1 MTKHITLIGLVALLA
16 GAGESARAQTPQT
29 APIPGSSAPAA
40 QQPPITFRAEVN
52 YVEVDARVLEKDG
65 KFITDLKPADFE
77 VFEDGKP
84 QRITA
89 FSLVNIPV
97 ERAER
102 PLFAAQPIEP
112 DVRTNLEGADGRI
125 YLIVLDDLHT
135 SALRS
140 QRTKAAARLFIE
152 KYIGANDTAAVVYT
166 GGRSDASQ
174 DFTNSRLLLLQAVDK
189 FTGRKLRSS
198 TANKIEAAGRRI
210 DPTDAVTDI
219 DDAERGYHA
228 RNALDTIKNLSEY
241 LGNIRGRRKALVLF
255 SEGIDYDITDVFNN
269 RDATT
274 VMDAT
279 RDVLAAATRAN
290 VAVYGV
296 DPRGIGGGVGDEL
309 IEVQS
314 FPDDTTLGLNTG
326 SFYNEV
332 RLAQDSLRVL
342 SDETGGFAA
351 VNRNDFGTAFQRIVD
366 DNSSYYVMGYYST
379 NDRRDGRF
387 RKIEVRLPNRPGLTV
402 RARKGYVAARGRAP
416 EARPAPATGAS
427 PELREALE
435 SPLPLVSLP
444 LAMTAVVFKGPA
456 PKGSVIVSTLVGGS
470 GLPFVEK
477 DGMFRNGLE
486 ALVIAIDDK
495 GKSFA
500 SDRSTV
506 DLNMKPDTANR
517 VKASGFRLISTLDLA
532 PGRYQLRVGV
542 KENNTKKAGS
552 VTFDLT
558 VPDFAKEKL
567 SMSGIAITSALSG
580 VAPTVRPKDPLE
592 KLLPGPL
599 SSYREFPP
607 IDEIAFFAEVY
618 DNSGNQPHKVEL
630 SATVKAEGGRTVFE
644 TTEERDSS
652 ELKGSAGGYGFTA
665 RIPLKQMAP
674 GLYVLR
680 VEATSRFGDRPTV
693 ATDTVFRVLPMAG
706 QTPPASSAAQS
717 APMQTIATEMMS
729 NIDQP
734 RQAVARTPAEWAAL
748 WRQHAGDKPAPKV
761 DLGSSTV
768 VAVFLGSRPSAGY
781 AAEIVG
787 TRRQGEALIVEW
799 AERSPDRGDI
809 TAQVITSPA
818 AIVAIPKFA
827 GEIRF
832 EKVEKK

>member
-1 MTKHITLIGLVALLA
+1 MMKPLTLFGLLTLMTAA
-16 GAGESARAQTPQT
+16 GGFVRAQTPQT
-29 APIPGSSAPAA
+29 APLPGSSAPAA
-40 QQPPITFRAEVN
+40 QQPPLTFRAEVN
-52 YVEVDARVLEKDG
+52 YVEVDARVLDQNG
-65 KFITDLKPADFE
+65 KFMTDLKPADFQ

-84 QRITA
+84 QKITA

-97 ERAER
+97 ERVTR
-102 PLFAAQPIEP
+102 PLFASQPIEP

-140 QRTKAAARLFIE
+140 QRSRAAARLFIE

-166 GGRSDASQ
+166 SGRVDASQ
-174 DFTNSRLLLLQAVDK
+174 DFTNSQRRLLQAVDK
-189 FTGRKLRSS
+189 FMGRKLRSS
-198 TANKIEAAGRRI
+198 TANKIDDAGRRL
-210 DPTDAVTDI
+210 DPSDPVRDI
-219 DDAERGYHA
+219 DDAERGYQA
-228 RNALDTIKNLSEY
+228 RNALDTIKNLAEY

-269 RDATT
+269 KDATT

-296 DPRGIGGGVGDEL
+296 DPRGIGGAVGDEL

-387 RKIEVRLPNRPGLTV
+387 RKIEVRVPGRPGLTV

-416 EARPAPATGAS
+416 EAKPVSATAAS
-427 PELREALE
+427 PELREAIE
-435 SPLPLVSLP
+435 SPLPIVALP
-444 LAMTAVVFKGPA
+444 LATTAVVFKGPA

-470 GLPFVEK
+470 SLPFVEK
-477 DGMFRNGLE
+477 GGMFSNGLE
-486 ALVIAIDDK
+486 VLVIATDDK
-495 GKSFA
+495 GKSFP
-500 SDRSTV
+500 SDRSTI

-517 VKASGFRLISTLDLA
+517 VKASGFRFISTLDLA

-567 SMSGIAITSALSG
+567 SMSGVAITSALSG
-580 VAPTVRPKDPLE
+580 VAPTVRPKDPLQ

-607 IDEIAFFAEVY
+607 MDEIAFFAEVY
-618 DNSGNQPHKVEL
+618 DNTGNQSHKVEL
-630 SATVKAEGGRTVFE
+630 TATVKAEGGQTVFE
-644 TTEERDSS
+644 TKEERDSS

-680 VEATSRFGDRPTV
+680 IEAISRFGDRPTV
-693 ATDTVFRVLPMAG
+693 ATDTVFRVLPMLGAA
-706 QTPPASSAAQS
+706 PRVSSAQS
-717 APMQTIATEMMS
+717 APMQIIATDMMS

-748 WRQHAGDKPAPKV
+748 WRQHAGDQPAPKV

-768 VAVFLGSRPSAGY
+768 VAVFLGSRMSAGY
-781 AAEIVG
+781 AVEIVG
-787 TRRQGEALIVEW
+787 ARREGNALIVQW

-818 AIVAIPKFA
+818 QIVAIPKFA

-832 EKVEKK
+832 EKVDKK

>member
-1 MTKHITLIGLVALLA
+1 MKHLTRIGLLTVMV
-16 GAGESARAQTPQT
+16 GAGGLLRAQTPPPP
-29 APIPGSSAPAA
+29 APLPGSSAPAA

-52 YVEVDARVLEKDG
+52 YVEVDARVLDQTG
-65 KFITDLKPADFE
+65 RFITDLKPSDFQ
-77 VFEDGKP
+77 VLEDGKP
-84 QRITA
+84 QQIKV

-97 ERAER
+97 ERVAR
-102 PLFAAQPIEP
+102 PLFASQPIEP
-112 DVRTNLEGADGRI
+112 DVRTNLESADGRI

-140 QRTKAAARLFIE
+140 QRSRAAARLFIE

-166 GGRSDASQ
+166 SGRVDASQ
-174 DFTNSRLLLLQAVDK
+174 DFTNSQRRLLQAVDK
-189 FTGRKLRSS
+189 FMGRKLRSA
-198 TANKIEAAGRRI
+198 TANKIEAAGRRM
-210 DPTDAVTDI
+210 DPSERITDI
-219 DDAERGYHA
+219 DDMERGYQA
-228 RNALDTIKNLSEY
+228 RTALDTIKNLSEY

-255 SEGIDYDITDVFNN
+255 SEGIDYDITNVFEN

-279 RDVLAAATRAN
+279 REVLAAATRAN

-296 DPRGIGGGVGDEL
+296 DPRGIGGAVGDEL

-314 FPDDTTLGLNTG
+314 FPDDTSLGLNTG

-387 RKIEVRLPNRPGLTV
+387 RKIEVRVPSRPGLTV

-416 EARPAPATGAS
+416 EAKPVPASATS
-427 PELREALE
+427 PELRDAIE
-435 SPLPLVSLP
+435 SPLPIAALP
-444 LAMTAVVFKGPA
+444 LATTAVVFKGPA
-456 PKGSVIVSTLVGGS
+456 GKGSVVVSTLVGGS
-470 GLPFVEK
+470 SLPFVDK
-477 DGMFRNGLE
+477 GGMFSNGLE
-486 ALVIAIDDK
+486 VLVVATDDK
-495 GKSFA
+495 GKSFP
-500 SDRSTV
+500 SDRNTI

-517 VKASGFRLISTLDLA
+517 VKASGFRFISTLDLA

-542 KENNTKKAGS
+542 KENNTLKAGS

-592 KLLPGPL
+592 KILPGPL

-607 IDEIAFFAEVY
+607 MDELAFFAEIY
-618 DNSGNQPHKVEL
+618 DNTATQPHKVGL
-630 SATVKAEGGRTVFE
+630 SATVKAEGGQTVFE
-644 TTEERDSS
+644 TSEERDSS

-665 RIPLKQMAP
+665 RIPLRQMAP

-680 VEATSRFGDRPTV
+680 VAAISMLGDRPTV
-693 ATDTVFRVLPMAG
+693 ASETVFRVLPGTA
-706 QTPPASSAAQS
+706 QPPAGASAAPG
-717 APMQTIATEMMS
+717 APMQILATDMMS

-734 RQAVARTPAEWAAL
+734 RQAAARTAAEWAAL

-761 DLGSSTV
+761 DLGSATV
-768 VAVFLGSRPSAGY
+768 VAVFLGSRMSAGY
-781 AAEIVG
+781 AVEIVG
-787 TRRQGEALIVEW
+787 ARRQGDALIVQW
-799 AERSPDRGDI
+799 AERAPDRGDI

-818 AIVAIPKFA
+818 QIVAMPKFA

-832 EKVEKK
+832 EKVSR